1 MSEVGGAGAAD
12 RAAGVRARKTWR
24 TLEPLHGMIY
34 FVPEAAEAYARV
46 GISGRT
52 GYFASRAA
60 PMGAVPAEVVV
71 STFFNFNPD
80 LVQAAIPAAW
90 AMATPDQLVTARF
103 AAVDAAFQRILGD
116 AIVRSEEMERAA
128 RLARVV
134 ADAACR
140 RVEGRP
146 LAAGHADVPWPSE
159 PHLALWHA
167 QSVLREYRG
176 DGHIALLVVHGLSG
190 IESLVTH
197 AAAGDLPAH
206 LLQSTR
212 GWSDDS
218 WRAATDALRERG
230 WLERGEQ
237 LRFTDWGAAQRQAIE
252 DGTDELAA
260 APYAA
265 LGDDGCDELRAVA
278 RPWSRAFA
286 EHLR

>member
-1 MSEVGGAGAAD
+1 MRLLATARAGS
-12 RAAGVRARKTWR
+12 RRARKTWR

-46 GISGRT
+46 GIRGRA

-60 PMGAVPAEVVV
+60 PMGAVPAEAVV

-80 LVQAAIPAAW
+80 LVHAAIPAAW
-90 AMATPDQLVTARF
+90 EAATPDQLVAARF
-103 AAVDAAFQRILGD
+103 AAVDAAFTRILGD

-128 RLARVV
+128 RLARVM

-140 RVEGRP
+140 RLEGRP

-230 WLERGEQ
+230 WLERGEP
-237 LRFTDWGAAQRQAIE
+237 LRFTEWGAAQRQAIE

-260 APYAA
+260 APYAV
-265 LGDDGCDELRAVA
+265 LGDDGCGELRAVA

>member
-1 MSEVGGAGAAD
+1 MSAAGDAGA
-12 RAAGVRARKTWR
+12 VRARKTWR

-34 FVPEAAEAYARV
+34 FVPEAVEAYACV
-46 GISGRT
+46 GVTGRA

-80 LVQAAIPAAW
+80 LVHAAIPAAW
-90 AMATPDQLVTARF
+90 ESATPDQLVSARF
-103 AAVDAAFQRILGD
+103 AAVDAAFNRLLGD
-116 AIVRSEEMERAA
+116 AVVRSEEMDRAA
-128 RLARVV
+128 RLARIA
-134 ADAACR
+134 ADEACC

-146 LAAGHADVPWPSE
+146 LAAGHAEVPWPSE

-197 AAAGDLPAH
+197 AAAGDLPARV
-206 LLQSTR
+206 LQSTR

-230 WLERGEQ
+230 WLERGEP
-237 LRFTDWGAAQRQAIE
+237 LRFSEWGAAQRQAME
-252 DGTDELAA
+252 DGTDNLAA
-260 APYAA
+260 AAYAV
-265 LGDDGCDELRAVA
+265 LGDDGCEELRALV
-278 RPWSRAFA
+278 RPWSKTFA
-286 EHLR
+286 EHLG